1 MRGETPLHSVCMPPS
16 LQMPSNPVQSNLNTT
31 TEWHGSSVAS
41 TSRVHRSSSS
51 VGSHRS
57 SDRLHKSKKT
67 RSPSSF
73 SSSTLRADAPSAP
86 SSNPTLTLQFAPLFT
101 SAVEPSH
108 TAAPVV
114 SLSPSKKGT
123 SPVLSAQQQQRRYE
137 CLELVCFCSSGKLI
151 CSFLVAGTNPAEN
164 NFFVDII

>member
-31 TEWHGSSVAS
+31 TEWHGSSVTS

-57 SDRLHKSKKT
+57 SDRHHKSKKT

-86 SSNPTLTLQFAPLFT
+86 NPTLTLQLAPLLT
-101 SAVEPSH
+101 STFEAPSH
-108 TAAPVV
+108 PSPTATPAA

-137 CLELVCFCSSGKLI
+137 CLELVCFYW
-151 CSFLVAGTNPAEN
+151 
-164 NFFVDII
+164 